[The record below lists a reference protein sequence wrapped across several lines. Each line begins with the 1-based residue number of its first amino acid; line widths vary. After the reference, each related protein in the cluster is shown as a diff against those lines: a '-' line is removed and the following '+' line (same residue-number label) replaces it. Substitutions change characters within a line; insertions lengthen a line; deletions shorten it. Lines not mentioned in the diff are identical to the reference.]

1 MAFLRSELRTE
12 PDCNFQ
18 QLAVCNNFCSFWS
31 LCFALLR
38 SSPFRCPLLSGGHL
52 AHWQRLADAD
62 QVGQFSAFTWSC
74 LAALQ
79 VLLGGAFDPPSGAMI
94 VLRGLHDGKPVITYA
109 SVGF

>member
-38 SSPFRCPLLSGGHL
+38 SSPFRCPLLSG
-52 AHWQRLADAD
+52 RT
-62 QVGQFSAFTWSC
+62 FSA
-74 LAALQ
+74 LAETSGCRSGGSVLSFYM
-79 VLLGGAFDPPSGAMI
+79 VLLGGVAGVAGRSFRPSFRCNDRAA
-94 VLRGLHDGKPVITYA
+94 RAP
-109 SVGF
+109 